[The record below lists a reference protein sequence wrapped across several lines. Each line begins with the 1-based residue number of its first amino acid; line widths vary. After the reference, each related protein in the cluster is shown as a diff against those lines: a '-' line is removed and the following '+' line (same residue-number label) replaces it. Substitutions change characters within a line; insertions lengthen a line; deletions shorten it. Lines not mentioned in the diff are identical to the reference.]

1 MICMLKIH
9 RFNFAI
15 FLSFAFESPDP
26 ASLISSHSQQ
36 VSFCKQNEPFLQPS
50 HLVAKTVIAAFL
62 DFKSQFVLYFFLYNT
77 PKYFSSLDLFWQAP
91 VIGDS
96 THSSGKKASSTSFSW
111 SSILQQIVIVTN
123 AMFFIVVCNLALCI
137 TDLEANI

>member
-9 RFNFAI
+9 HFNFAI
-15 FLSFAFESPDP
+15 FLSLLRVLIQPP
-26 ASLISSHSQQ
+26 LYPPILNKSLSANRTSLS
-36 VSFCKQNEPFLQPS
+36 CS
-50 HLVAKTVIAAFL
+50 HLIQLQKL
-62 DFKSQFVLYFFLYNT
+62 SLLLSQILKANLCFFLYNT
-77 PKYFSSLDLFWQAP
+77 PKYFRSLDLFWQAP